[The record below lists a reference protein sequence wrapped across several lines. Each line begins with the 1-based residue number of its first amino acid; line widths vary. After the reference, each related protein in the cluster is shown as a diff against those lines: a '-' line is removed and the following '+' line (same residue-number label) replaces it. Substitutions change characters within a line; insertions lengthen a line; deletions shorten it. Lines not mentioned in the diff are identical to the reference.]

1 MPAPPRWTAD
11 AATVRPMLATPLA
24 GPVEPVLRSPAHVF
38 ERKYD
43 GMRVLAAVAPGLP
56 RPGVT
61 LWSRNGHDKSAQFP
75 DLVRELQRFGASLLA
90 S

>member
-11 AATVRPMLATPLA
+11 AATVRPMLASPLA

-43 GMRVLAAVAPGLP
+43 GMRVLAEVPVPEVAGTLVQAALAAGSRDNVTAVVARYVG
-56 RPGVT
+56 G
-61 LWSRNGHDKSAQFP
+61 
-75 DLVRELQRFGASLLA
+75 E
-90 S
+90 